1 MWIGRIGVVRAMR
14 ELGEDM
20 EKGYTEIN
28 SKTIDKWCED
38 GWEWSKPITHE

>member
-1 MWIGRIGVVRAMR
+1 
-14 ELGEDM
+14 M

-38 GWEWSKPITHE
+38 GWEWSKPITHEEY